1 MKGSLLVLTL
11 VFMSLVLFSCKKD
24 NPIPPDEQPKINL
37 TLEDTSCTE
46 AWLKLTTANINLPAE
61 ATLKQDDNVI
71 QTISLSIV
79 DTLLYVDSLLPNT
92 NYRYQVSSVEQ
103 VSSNELSVT
112 TLDTTS
118 NNFSWQKFY
127 FGDSGSNIFYDCA
140 FISNNN
146 IWCAGIINVLD
157 TIYNAVHWDGN
168 EWELKRIYFPTV
180 CGSTNQT
187 PYPSSSIFA
196 FEDGKIWMSSSG
208 NKIAI
213 LQNNIQVNQLCLP
226 SNVSMSINKIW
237 GTSSDD
243 LYVVGDSGNIAHFQN
258 GNWRK
263 IESGTNLSIN
273 DIYGAQN
280 SLTGEQ
286 EILCVADDPYFQQP
300 VQVIKVNDN
309 NTSELLSNTGLGISI
324 GSVWFNPGIRYY
336 IVGNGLYEK
345 NYPVS
350 NQWFDLNHNRNLTD
364 NYMNFIRGNG
374 LNDIIVVGAFGEV
387 LHFNG
392 IKWESIKNN
401 ETSLIYG
408 SYYKVAVE
416 GNMIVA
422 VGYDQNQAV
431 VLLGHHQ

>member
-1 MKGSLLVLTL
+1 M
-11 VFMSLVLFSCKKD
+11 
-24 NPIPPDEQPKINL
+24 
-37 TLEDTSCTE
+37 
-46 AWLKLTTANINLPAE
+46 
-61 ATLKQDDNVI
+61 
-71 QTISLSIV
+71 
-79 DTLLYVDSLLPNT
+79 
-92 NYRYQVSSVEQ
+92 
-103 VSSNELSVT
+103 
-112 TLDTTS
+112 DTTS
-118 NNFSWQKFY
+118 HNFTWQKFY

-140 FISNNN
+140 FISSTN
-146 IWCAGIINVLD
+146 IWCTGIINVLD
-157 TIYNAVHWDGN
+157 TTYNAVHWDGN

-180 CGSTNQT
+180 CGSINQT
-187 PYPSSSIFA
+187 LYPSSSIFA
-196 FEDGKIWMSSSG
+196 FEDGKIWISSSG

-213 LQNNIQVNQLCLP
+213 LQKNIQINQFCLP

-243 LYVVGDSGNIAHFQN
+243 LYVVGDSGNIGHYQN
-258 GNWRK
+258 GLWSK
-263 IESGTNLSIN
+263 IVSGTNLSIN

-300 VQVIKVNDN
+300 VQVIKINDN

-345 NYPVS
+345 IYPIS

-364 NYMNFIRGNG
+364 NFMNFIRGNG

-392 IKWESIKNN
+392 IKWKSSKNDG
-401 ETSLIYG
+401 TSLAFG
-408 SYYKVAVE
+408 SYYKVAVK
-416 GNMIVA
+416 GNIIVA